1 MDEKGDDAFGMDDVP
16 EEENEEQE
24 TSGHDVNHS
33 ALQNDLKPEQEE
45 KTGIRE
51 SVADAPTL
59 YPVENAR
66 HNYAVDNGNP
76 QGLKLTAGMADKPVQ
91 RTSLKEK
98 LEVFKVKAAGTEKQE
113 NKKEKGKEVTM

>member
-1 MDEKGDDAFGMDDVP
+1 MTGE
-16 EEENEEQE
+16 
-24 TSGHDVNHS
+24 HDVQKS
-33 ALQNDLKPEQEE
+33 VQEE
-45 KTGIRE
+45 KTEAGE
-51 SVADAPTL
+51 SVADTPIP

-98 LEVFKVKAAGTEKQE
+98 LEVFKSKVSGTEKQE
-113 NKKEKGKEVTM
+113 KYKEKGKEVTM